1 MLLQGCSK
9 WPIKINTRLLLP
21 NNAIKK
27 AESTKPVDPLA
38 KFDKAKSAQL
48 TDTAKLLAGMEVD
61 SQSSLAKVQQNRGW
75 NSHQNY
81 YKNAWSKL
89 ENRQLAKVRNWRK
102 KELQAI
108 NAKSPSVF
116 YPFSGPDFLY
126 AFSLFPKA
134 KEMVFSRF
142 RTCRKRPRFC
152 QTFCK

>member
-1 MLLQGCSK
+1 MKNNKLFTTIFGTSIGALLLLQGCGSDN
-9 WPIKINTRLLLP
+9 INSNIT

-27 AESTKPVDPLA
+27 AESAKQLDPLA
-38 KFDKAKSAQL
+38 KFDKAKSAKL

-61 SQSSLAKVQQNRGW
+61 SKSTLAKVQQVKGW

-89 ENRQLAKVRNWRK
+89 ENQQLGKVREWRN

-108 NAKSPSVF
+108 NAKTPTVF

-126 AFSLFPKA
+126 SFSLFPKA
-134 KEMVFSRF
+134 KEF
-142 RTCRKRPRFC
+142 
-152 QTFCK
+152 